1 MKKVPVVRVVRPDV
15 AAKLGDLPDAVSIA
29 VGSLRESMRD
39 GLMAMSVAVG
49 LVTMRALMD
58 EEITAVA
65 GARHAR
71 VEDRAVYR
79 HGVTRGQVVVGG
91 RKLSVERPR
100 ARTTGGREVELDTW
114 NVFSNDDLLTQVVV
128 ERMLAGVATRRHQH
142 VAEPVG
148 DTFAGTATSKSA
160 VSQRWVKA
168 TEHAIDEL
176 LARDLSGLDPAVLM
190 IDGLDFAGDTMVVAL
205 IITTDGTKVPVG
217 LAHGDTENATVVKG
231 LLADLV
237 DRGLRYEA
245 GMLVVLD
252 GGKALR
258 KAIKS
263 VFGRHVVVQRCT
275 IHKRRNVTG
284 YLPKARRRAV
294 DQRLAKIFADP
305 DPTAG
310 LRKAQ
315 SFAKELELAYPDAAA
330 SLREGLDEM
339 FTVARIGATPTLR
352 CSLCTTNAIESMI
365 SIARTTTR
373 NVKNWRDGA
382 MRRRWCA
389 AGMLEAEHSFRR
401 IKGHTELAVFTETL
415 RAHINKT
422 NSTTETVIGPEYT
435 HTAP

>member
-1 MKKVPVVRVVRPDV
+1 MQKVPVVRVRCPDV
-15 AAKLGDLPDAVSIA
+15 AAKLAELPEPVS
-29 VGSLRESMRD
+29 VSLGSVRESMRD

-49 LVTMRALMD
+49 LVTMRAMLD
-58 EEITAVA
+58 EEITALA

-71 VEDRAVYR
+71 VPDRAVYR
-79 HGVTRGQVVVGG
+79 HGTTSGRVVMGG

-100 ARTTGGREVELDTW
+100 ARRVDGGEVELDTW
-114 NVFSNDDLLTQVVV
+114 AVFSNDDLLTQVVV
-128 ERMLAGVATRRHQH
+128 ERMLAGVATRRHTQ
-142 VAEPVG
+142 VAEPLG
-148 DTFAGTATSKSA
+148 DRFAGTAVSKSA

-168 TEHAIDEL
+168 TEAAMGEL

-205 IITTDGTKVPVG
+205 VVTADGTKVPVG
-217 LAHGDTENATVVKG
+217 LAHGDTENATVVKAV
-231 LLADLV
+231 LADLV

-258 KAIKS
+258 KAVNA
-263 VFGRHVVVQRCT
+263 VFGRHVLVQRCT

-294 DQRLAKIFADP
+294 DQRLARIFADP
-305 DPTAG
+305 DPAAG

-330 SLREGLDEM
+330 SLREGLEEM

-352 CSLCTTNAIESMI
+352 RSLATTNAIESMI

-389 AGMLEAEHSFRR
+389 AGMLEAERSFRR
-401 IKGHTELAVFTETL
+401 IKGHAELPTFTQKIRT
-415 RAHINKT
+415 HINKT
-422 NSTTETVIGPEYT
+422 SDPKETVTAPEYT
-435 HTAP
+435 HTAA